1 MGPASSER
9 ILICVHSSG
18 CQVDNT
24 GPHPFPKQ
32 PHFANLTCEMI
43 KPSKIGL
50 ISQISN
56 VKNRG
61 YPGSSNRRSDT
72 HYQPQ
77 SSVS

>member
-1 MGPASSER
+1 MGPAISER

-18 CQVDNT
+18 CQADNT

-32 PHFANLTCEMI
+32 PHFAKLTCKMI
-43 KPSKIGL
+43 KPSKTAL

-56 VKNRG
+56 LQKRG
-61 YPGSSNRRSDT
+61 CPGSSNRRIDT